1 MIRQYHLHGSLA
13 CLLMWC
19 VVAVI
24 TGLSLALPATASSL
38 LDPQIRAVHFDVRL
52 GESLRAMTRLQAAR
66 QQGFLDHQARQ
77 ADLLLGDMLLQQG
90 LDLSAE
96 AVLLR
101 VGEAGGEQADAAW
114 LQLGRLHYRRGEDA
128 AALAAFAR
136 IRGPLSGT
144 AQQERLLLEGELL
157 LRSGRLFEAEQRL
170 RTLLEGRKKRSDW
183 VDYGRFNLAVVLFR
197 SGREDEARELLLSLS
212 KQNTKD
218 PVLRTLSDKANLT
231 LAYDRLEAGDIDA
244 ATDFFKK
251 GRLSSP
257 VSNTALMGLGRAWAA
272 QEEYKKALVPWLKLS
287 KRDSADP
294 LVQDALLAV
303 PYGFGKLNAYKQALQ
318 YYQQALSVFELE
330 LERVGKVE
338 GQVNNG
344 DMVRTLATGF
354 SGDDVLEREVLP
366 ALPKASGASHLWQL
380 FSTHEFQ
387 EMLRSYVRT
396 EQSLK
401 KITDWTSQVKVDDS
415 LPPASR
421 AALLTRAATLETRLT
436 TLSGKLQAHMQSLA
450 LQELAQRR
458 KRIQAYT
465 DETRFSIAQIYDYA
479 AKRWGGK

>member
-1 MIRQYHLHGSLA
+1 MASPIRGIA
-13 CLLMWC
+13 LLM
-19 VVAVI
+19 AL
-24 TGLSLALPATASSL
+24 TGLLLALPAVASSL
-38 LDPQIRAVHFDVRL
+38 LDPQIRAVHFEARL
-52 GESLRAMTRLQAAR
+52 GEPQLAMTRLQAAR
-66 QQGFLDHQARQ
+66 RQGFLDHQAQ
-77 ADLLLGDMLLQQG
+77 PADLLLGDMLLQQG
-90 LDLSAE
+90 LDLPAE
-96 AVLLR
+96 AVLRR
-101 VGEAGGEQADAAW
+101 VGKAGDEQADAAW
-114 LQLGRLHYRRGEDA
+114 LQLGRLHYRRGEDE
-128 AALAAFAR
+128 AALAAFTR
-136 IRGPLSGT
+136 IRGSLSRV

-157 LRSGRLFEAEQRL
+157 LRSGRLAEAEQRL
-170 RTLLEGRKKRSDW
+170 RALLKGRKKRSDW

-218 PVLRTLSDKANLT
+218 TTLRTLSDKANLT

-244 ATDFFKK
+244 ATGFFKK
-251 GRLSSP
+251 GRLSGP

-272 QEEYKKALVPWLKLS
+272 QEEYKKALVPWLRLS

-294 LVQDALLAV
+294 WVQDALLAV

-318 YYQQALSVFELE
+318 YYQQALSVFEVE

-338 GQVNNG
+338 EQVDNG
-344 DMVRTLATGF
+344 DMLRTLATGF
-354 SGDDVLEREVLP
+354 GVDDVLDRDVLP

-387 EMLRSYVRT
+387 ELLRSYVRT
-396 EQSLK
+396 GQSLK
-401 KITDWTSQVKVDDS
+401 KITRWTSQVKADDS

-421 AALLTRAATLETRLT
+421 EALLNRAATLETRLT

-458 KRIQAYT
+458 KRIQAYSA
-465 DETRFSIAQIYDYA
+465 ETRFSIAQIYDYA
-479 AKRWGGK
+479 AKRWGEK

>member
-1 MIRQYHLHGSLA
+1 MASLTRGIA
-13 CLLMWC
+13 PL
-19 VVAVI
+19 VAL
-24 TGLSLALPATASSL
+24 TGLLLAPPAPAAPL
-38 LDPQIRAVHFDVRL
+38 LDPQIRAAHFEARL
-52 GESLRAMTRLQAAR
+52 GEPVAALIRLQAAR
-66 QQGFLDHQARQ
+66 RQGFLDHQARP

-90 LDLSAE
+90 LDLPAE
-96 AVLLR
+96 VALLR
-101 VGEAGGEQADAAW
+101 VGEAGGEQADVAW

-136 IRGPLSGT
+136 IRGSLSGA

-157 LRSGRLFEAEQRL
+157 LRSGRLSEAEQRL

-183 VDYGRFNLAVVLFR
+183 VDYGRFNLAVALFR
-197 SGREDEARELLLSLS
+197 LGREDEARELLLSLS

-218 PVLRTLSDKANLT
+218 RTLRTLSDKANLT

-251 GRLSSP
+251 GRLSGP

-272 QEEYKKALVPWLKLS
+272 QEKYKKALVPWLKLS

-318 YYQQALSVFELE
+318 YYQQALSVFDLE
-330 LERVGKVE
+330 LERVGKAE

-344 DMVRTLATGF
+344 DMVRTLAAGF
-354 SGDDVLEREVLP
+354 SVNDVLDRDVLP

-387 EMLRSYVRT
+387 ETLRNYVRAGL
-396 EQSLK
+396 SLK
-401 KITDWTSQVKVDDS
+401 KITRWTSQIKADDG

-421 AALLTRAATLETRLT
+421 EALLAHAAILETRLT

>member
-1 MIRQYHLHGSLA
+1 MIRQYHLYGSLVH
-13 CLLMWC
+13 LPMWC
-19 VVAVI
+19 VVPVL
-24 TGLSLALPATASSL
+24 TGLLLALPATASPL
-38 LDPQIRAVHFDVRL
+38 PDPQIRAVHFDVRL

-101 VGEAGGEQADAAW
+101 AGEAGGEPADMAW
-114 LQLGRLHYRRGEDA
+114 FQLGRLHYRRGEDA

-136 IRGPLSGT
+136 IRDPLSGA

-157 LRSGRLFEAEQRL
+157 LRAGRLSEAEQRL
-170 RTLLEGRKKRSDW
+170 RTLLKGRKKRSDW

-197 SGREDEARELLLSLS
+197 SGREDEARGLLLSLS

-218 PVLRTLSDKANLT
+218 PALRTLSDKANLT
-231 LAYDRLEAGDIDA
+231 LAYDRLAAGDIGA

-251 GRLSSP
+251 GRLSGP

-338 GQVNNG
+338 KQVDNG
-344 DMVRTLATGF
+344 DMVRTLAAAF
-354 SGDDVLEREVLP
+354 SDDDVLERDVLS

-396 EQSLK
+396 GQSLK

-421 AALLTRAATLETRLT
+421 EALLTRAATLEIRLN

-450 LQELAQRR
+450 SQELAQRR